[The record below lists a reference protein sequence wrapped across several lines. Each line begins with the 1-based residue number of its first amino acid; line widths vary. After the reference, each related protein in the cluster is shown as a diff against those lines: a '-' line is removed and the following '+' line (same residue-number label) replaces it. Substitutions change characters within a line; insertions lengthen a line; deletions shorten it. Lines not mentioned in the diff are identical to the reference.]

1 MENQP
6 NNDNVEDVQYTEVKD
21 GVETHSNPV
30 KQETPTNPIKNVPV
44 INNPGMK
51 LDKSG
56 RPDMS
61 KLSPQEIS
69 KYKQIGSALNPTDPN
84 SILNY
89 GQALQNK
96 MAGFSDTFLN
106 NVRAFDAGVIGGTI
120 TDLLANVNMIE
131 IDPSQKPLLQ
141 RMLMTIP
148 GVKGLIMNTKKMFQ
162 KYDSVSK
169 NIDSITAKLDHGR
182 LTLVKDN
189 EQLETLFLDNIQY
202 IKELE
207 DLIIAGHIT
216 MEELNKELRTMEQ
229 NADQYEEYVISDKKD
244 FINRLSKRLTDMQL
258 TRMIVI
264 QSLPQIRLVQT
275 NNSTM
280 MDKIQASVSTTIPL
294 WRNTLS
300 VAVALQRQKAMA
312 EVNRQVTEAT
322 NTMLVKNA
330 ELLKT
335 NSIEIAK
342 QNEEGVVQIET
353 LRKVQGDLIS
363 TLNDI
368 RKIKEEG
375 EIKRASIGKELE
387 QLEANLQREVLGI
400 AQKNTDL

>member
-148 GVKGLIMNTKKMFQ
+148 GV
-162 KYDSVSK
+162 
-169 NIDSITAKLDHGR
+169 
-182 LTLVKDN
+182 
-189 EQLETLFLDNIQY
+189 
-202 IKELE
+202 
-207 DLIIAGHIT
+207 
-216 MEELNKELRTMEQ
+216 
-229 NADQYEEYVISDKKD
+229 
-244 FINRLSKRLTDMQL
+244 
-258 TRMIVI
+258 
-264 QSLPQIRLVQT
+264 
-275 NNSTM
+275 
-280 MDKIQASVSTTIPL
+280 
-294 WRNTLS
+294 
-300 VAVALQRQKAMA
+300 
-312 EVNRQVTEAT
+312 
-322 NTMLVKNA
+322 
-330 ELLKT
+330 
-335 NSIEIAK
+335 
-342 QNEEGVVQIET
+342 
-353 LRKVQGDLIS
+353 
-363 TLNDI
+363 
-368 RKIKEEG
+368 
-375 EIKRASIGKELE
+375 
-387 QLEANLQREVLGI
+387 
-400 AQKNTDL
+400 